1 MVKILNWAIKRSLKG
16 IFFNMKG
23 MKAVSVPALRFL
35 FLFCLAIPL
44 IFLISFPLSLPDSKR
59 HNFLLSTYEFIVVA
73 KSNRVAVFFMFNV
86 IIITLVLGSFRPSR
100 EDLEWY
106 EMENDTKK
114 EASNDEDRCCDD
126 SDCDE
131 GYGYYGSDGY
141 DEDEDDDGSDDDINS
156 EEFFGVEIDTD
167 LERRT
172 EDFIAKVTRKWR
184 EELLYEKLT
193 FMAAIDSQ
201 AQPSSSS

>member
-1 MVKILNWAIKRSLKG
+1 
-16 IFFNMKG
+16 MKG
-23 MKAVSVPALRFL
+23 MKAVSVPALRVL
-35 FLFCLAIPL
+35 FLFCLATPL
-44 IFLISFPLSLPDSKR
+44 IFLISFSLSLPDSKR

-73 KSNRVAVFFMFNV
+73 KSNRVAVFCMFNV

-106 EMENDTKK
+106 ETENDTKK
-114 EASNDEDRCCDD
+114 EASNDEDWCCDD

-141 DEDEDDDGSDDDINS
+141 DEDEDDDGSEDDINS
-156 EEFFGVEIDTD
+156 EEFFGEEIDTD

-184 EELLYEKLT
+184 EELLHEKLM
-193 FMAAIDSQ
+193 FMTAIDS
-201 AQPSSSS
+201 QPSSSS

>member
-1 MVKILNWAIKRSLKG
+1 MEKILNWAIKRSLNG
-16 IFFNMKG
+16 IFFYMK
-23 MKAVSVPALRFL
+23 
-35 FLFCLAIPL
+35 
-44 IFLISFPLSLPDSKR
+44 DSKR

-156 EEFFGVEIDTD
+156 EEFFGLEIDTD